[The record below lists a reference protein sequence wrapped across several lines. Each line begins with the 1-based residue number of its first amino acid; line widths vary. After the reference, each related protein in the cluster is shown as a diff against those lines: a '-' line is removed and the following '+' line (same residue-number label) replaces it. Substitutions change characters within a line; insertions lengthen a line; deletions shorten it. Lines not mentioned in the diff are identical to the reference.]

1 MNSLK
6 IMAKH
11 LAFRKK
17 HTASGT
23 VAELLTLLETV
34 TGDGVVTEDEAK
46 ALKDWLDLNKAEQ
59 AIPGI
64 EFLRTTVN
72 QVLADGKVTPE
83 EKMAVYKA
91 VERVLPTE
99 ARRQARERR
108 TAIEALEKVNR
119 RDTRKAQS
127 EQKRLERE
135 SRLESPNFMVAGV
148 THEGRAPIVRRHVR
162 ENAPAFLARDP
173 GNPHDRNAI
182 EIRLDN
188 GYHIGFMPRDCAES
202 VAPLLDA
209 GCRHKAYFT
218 KILHGRRA
226 PIPVVQAYAYSAAV
240 EIEGAVLQS
249 QVPTKRQTPK
259 RERGRSRSCAQTCG
273 SVLVLI
279 AMLFLGLSLFCMTR
293 L

>member
-1 MNSLK
+1 
-6 IMAKH
+6 MAKH

-17 HTASGT
+17 HTTSGI

-46 ALKDWLDLNKAEQ
+46 ALKDWLDLNQAEQ
-59 AIPGI
+59 GIPGI

-83 EKMAVYKA
+83 EKVAVYKA

-108 TAIEALEKVNR
+108 TAIEALEKANR

-135 SRLESPNFMVAGV
+135 SRVESPNFMVAGV
-148 THEGRAPIVRRHVR
+148 THEGRAPIVRRYVR

-209 GCRHKAYFT
+209 GCRHRAYFT
-218 KILHGRRA
+218 KVLQGRRA
-226 PIPVVQAYAYSAAV
+226 PIPVVQAYIYSAAV
-240 EIEGAVLQS
+240 EIEGTVLQS
-249 QVPTKRQTPK
+249 QVPIKRQNPISK
-259 RERGRSRSCAQTCG
+259 HERGRSRSCAQTCG
-273 SVLVLI
+273 SVLALI
-279 AMLFLGLSLFCMTR
+279 ALLFLGLSLFCMTS

>member
-1 MNSLK
+1 
-6 IMAKH
+6 MAKH

-17 HTASGT
+17 HTASGI

-59 AIPGI
+59 GIPGI

-83 EKMAVYKA
+83 EKVAVYKA

-108 TAIEALEKVNR
+108 TAIEALERVNR
-119 RDTRKAQS
+119 RDTRKGQS

-218 KILHGRRA
+218 KILQGRRA
-226 PIPVVQAYAYSAAV
+226 PIPVVQAYIYSAAV

-249 QVPTKRQTPK
+249 QVPIKRQNPIPEH
-259 RERGRSRSCAQTCG
+259 ERGRSRPRAQTCG

-279 AMLFLGLSLFCMTR
+279 ALLFLGLSVFCMTR

>member
-1 MNSLK
+1 
-6 IMAKH
+6 MAKH
-11 LAFRKK
+11 LTFRKK
-17 HTASGT
+17 HTTSGI

-34 TGDGVVTEDEAK
+34 TGDGVVTEDEAN

-59 AIPGI
+59 GIPGI

-83 EKMAVYKA
+83 EKRALYKA

-108 TAIEALEKVNR
+108 TAIEAVEKANR
-119 RDTRKAQS
+119 RDARTAQS
-127 EQKRLERE
+127 EQRRLEQE
-135 SRLESPNFMVAGV
+135 SRVESPNFMVAGV
-148 THEGRAPIVRRHVR
+148 TYEGRAPIVRRYVR

-173 GNPHDRNAI
+173 DNPYDRNAI
-182 EIRLDN
+182 EIRLAN

-226 PIPVVQAYAYSAAV
+226 PIPVVQAYVYSAAV

-249 QVPTKRQTPK
+249 QVPTKRQTPIPQ

-273 SVLVLI
+273 CATYLWKIKRPGRGFPS
-279 AMLFLGLSLFCMTR
+279 SPRTYR
-293 L
+293 